1 MNFTESLTVEFKRE
15 LTDAIKKEII
25 AFANTEGGALY
36 VGIED
41 DGTVCG
47 IDDAHFSLEKASNM
61 IHDSILPDILVHA
74 TLSIVKIN
82 NKDVLKIVVS
92 RGSRRPYYLKKK
104 GLKPSGVFIRYGTS
118 VSEASEDNIRQM
130 IMESD
135 GTSFESM
142 RAMNQALTFN
152 QTTDYFEAH
161 HVSFT
166 KENMQSLGLITSD
179 IIYTNLG
186 LLLSD
191 QCEHTIKCA
200 RYRGEDKLDFQ
211 DRKEFSGSVLSQIE
225 KSYEYTALFNEV
237 SSIFDGLERIE
248 KESYPSYAL
257 REAIINA
264 VTHRDYS
271 YSGSTLIHIFSNRIE
286 IVSIGGLVKG
296 LTKDDIE
303 LGISQSRN
311 PKLAHILY
319 RLKWIESYGTGLQR
333 IIDSYKGSNAQ
344 PSWKITPNGFMITL
358 PKISITETN
367 NSLQQFLNLN
377 KTFTSTELENYLN
390 KSKSSTRQI
399 IQELLKTKVIYKVG
413 KGPATKYIVH

>member
-1 MNFTESLTVEFKRE
+1 
-15 LTDAIKKEII
+15 
-25 AFANTEGGALY
+25 
-36 VGIED
+36 
-41 DGTVCG
+41 
-47 IDDAHFSLEKASNM
+47 M

-104 GLKPSGVFIRYGTS
+104 GLKSSGVFIRYGTS

-130 IMESD
+130 IIESD

-211 DRKEFSGSVLSQIE
+211 DRKEFSGSVLS
-225 KSYEYTALFNEV
+225 
-237 SSIFDGLERIE
+237 
-248 KESYPSYAL
+248 
-257 REAIINA
+257 
-264 VTHRDYS
+264 
-271 YSGSTLIHIFSNRIE
+271 
-286 IVSIGGLVKG
+286 
-296 LTKDDIE
+296 
-303 LGISQSRN
+303 
-311 PKLAHILY
+311 
-319 RLKWIESYGTGLQR
+319 
-333 IIDSYKGSNAQ
+333 
-344 PSWKITPNGFMITL
+344 
-358 PKISITETN
+358 
-367 NSLQQFLNLN
+367 
-377 KTFTSTELENYLN
+377 
-390 KSKSSTRQI
+390 
-399 IQELLKTKVIYKVG
+399 
-413 KGPATKYIVH
+413 